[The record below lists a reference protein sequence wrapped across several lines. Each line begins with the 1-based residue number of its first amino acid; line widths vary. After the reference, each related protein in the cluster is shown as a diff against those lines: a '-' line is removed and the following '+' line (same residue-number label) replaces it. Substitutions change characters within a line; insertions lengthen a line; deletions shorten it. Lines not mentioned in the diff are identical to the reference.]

1 MVGLLKVM
9 QRKFDEKIIGLK
21 FISELV
27 ACLTLNFTTVIM
39 LAHTV
44 SFYKKNRTF
53 KEKEFLK
60 SCELLFR

>member
-44 SFYKKNRTF
+44 SFDKK
-53 KEKEFLK
+53 KYVEP
-60 SCELLFR
+60 

>member
-1 MVGLLKVM
+1 M

-21 FISELV
+21 FIGELV

-44 SFYKKNRTF
+44 SFDKKNRTL
-53 KEKEFLK
+53 KEKELLK